1 MLIMPLIPSSDWL
14 RIIGKP
20 IDSFLTDG
28 LTPRAESCPVA
39 EEKPALLV
47 ALRVQ
52 KCWAEM
58 MLTCKAL
65 RAMGVENVA

>member
-1 MLIMPLIPSSDWL
+1 MPLIPSSDWL

-20 IDSFLTDG
+20 IDPFLTDG
-28 LTPRAESCPVA
+28 LTPCAESCPA
-39 EEKPALLV
+39 AEEEKPSLLV